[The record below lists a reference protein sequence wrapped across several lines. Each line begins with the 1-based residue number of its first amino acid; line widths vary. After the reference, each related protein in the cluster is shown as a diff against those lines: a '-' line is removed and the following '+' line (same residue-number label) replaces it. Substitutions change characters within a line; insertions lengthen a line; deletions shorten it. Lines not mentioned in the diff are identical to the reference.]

1 LSGFIW
7 VLIPIAAISV
17 VCLLLLR
24 RIDSLRATCRL
35 TSMLFAS
42 IVLPP
47 PGMYWAA
54 HRWRKPGSQG
64 PGFIGFAVGR
74 TVFCD
79 SLVMW
84 RAKSFIS
91 GAGASEIGRRNR
103 QFADVLYEAKEE
115 TR

>member
-1 LSGFIW
+1 MSGFKW
-7 VLIPIAAISV
+7 VLIPIAAIGV
-17 VCLLLLR
+17 VRSLLLW
-24 RIDSLRATCRL
+24 RIDSLRASRRL

-54 HRWRKPGSQG
+54 HRWRKPGSEG

-79 SLVMW
+79 PLVMW

-91 GAGASEIGRRNR
+91 DAAASEIGRRYR
-103 QFADVLYEAKEE
+103 QFADILSEAKEE